1 MSIEQLCDEISISA
15 AVGALMQYMMK
26 VNSCNGEFTL
36 DSPWGELKLEC
47 RLTVDGE
54 EVNFKS

>member
-1 MSIEQLCDEISISA
+1 MSTEKLCDEISIDA
-15 AVGALMQYMMK
+15 AVGALMQHMMK

-47 RLTVDGE
+47 ILTVDGE
-54 EVNFKS
+54 EVSFQ